1 MYLKLQRVVRTP
13 RSEKIGLFDLDERDD
28 LNQPVNFGL
37 LHVHYLAE
45 EVHGTLLLAP
55 AYWQRVQRQLRL
67 ARRNLDPLAAYAPH
81 QRETQ
86 EAAEADAALIDFIDR
101 IMREVC
107 EPPGVA
113 GACRV
118 LVCFAAPG
126 QRHFLSNSPELLA
139 RDQAY
144 AQPEQPD
151 DVGPRGLFG

>member
-37 LHVHYLAE
+37 LHVHYLAD
-45 EVHGTLLLAP
+45 EVRGTLLLAP
-55 AYWQRVQRQLRL
+55 AYWQRAQQQLRL
-67 ARRNLDPLAAYAPH
+67 TRRNADPLAAYAPH
-81 QRETQ
+81 QRDTEEATQ
-86 EAAEADAALIDFIDR
+86 ADAALIDFVDS

-113 GACRV
+113 GECRV
-118 LVCFAAPG
+118 LVCFAAPT
-126 QRHFLSNSPELLA
+126 QRQFLSNSPELLA

-144 AQPEQPD
+144 AQPDEPD
-151 DVGPRGLFG
+151 DSGPRSLFG